1 MKILLDSVSNVNL
14 GVVIQSKVIYD
25 KIIIVSTT
33 HTVVL
38 RAADETVIEIHPSK
52 PEILGH
58 KLSFENC
65 F

>member
-1 MKILLDSVSNVNL
+1 M
-14 GVVIQSKVIYD
+14 QSKVIND
-25 KIIIVSTT
+25 KVIIVSTT

-38 RAADETVIEIHPSK
+38 CAADIHPTK

-58 KLSFENC
+58 VVSFKNC

>member
-1 MKILLDSVSNVNL
+1 M
-14 GVVIQSKVIYD
+14 QSKVIND
-25 KIIIVSTT
+25 KVIIVSTT

-38 RAADETVIEIHPSK
+38 CAADETVIEIHPTK

-58 KLSFENC
+58 VVSFKNC